1 MEVEI
6 LGSLGAADGWREV
19 SEALDPCAA
28 SLPPKR
34 AAVSAGLLNVARLDT
49 QVWSLLFLYPT
60 LYHGPFLLQAPEI
73 IILSVSVIPAAR
85 RFFQLL
91 QVFSRTV
98 SDSTVKAATSQGKV
112 PVILPATARQISKTH
127 NRLSKPSKIRCIK
140 IQQVIP
146 IGPQNEQKHR
156 LTGTTTTAKQIK
168 LRLPVPRRCWPSVL
182 LVPRRRWLS
191 GVCSRVRPP
200 APRVLGLYYYYLA
213 RHRSLLCGSHR
224 RRRRSRQR

>member
-19 SEALDPCAA
+19 SEA
-28 SLPPKR
+28 
-34 AAVSAGLLNVARLDT
+34 
-49 QVWSLLFLYPT
+49 F
-60 LYHGPFLLQAPEI
+60 GP
-73 IILSVSVIPAAR
+73 VCRV
-85 RFFQLL
+85 
-91 QVFSRTV
+91 
-98 SDSTVKAATSQGKV
+98 AATETCSRFSWASQRCQARHARG
-112 PVILPATARQISKTH
+112 LGLEPAFLISKTH
-127 NRLSKPSKIRCIK
+127 RLSKPSKIRCIK
-140 IQQVIP
+140 IKQVTP

-156 LTGTTTTAKQIK
+156 LTGTTTTTKQIK

-224 RRRRSRQR
+224 RRRSRQR

>member
-1 MEVEI
+1 MARG
-6 LGSLGAADGWREV
+6 LGGFWTRVPRRCHRNVQPFQLGF
-19 SEALDPCAA
+19 ST
-28 SLPPKR
+28 LPGSTR
-34 AAVSAGLLNVARLDT
+34 RSGACFSCIQLCTMD
-49 QVWSLLFLYPT
+49 LFFSRPR
-60 LYHGPFLLQAPEI
+60 I
-73 IILSVSVIPAAR
+73 SSCCVSVIPAAR

-112 PVILPATARQISKTH
+112 AVNLPATARQITKTH